1 MPIMRNVHLIS
12 VQSWTYLVSVVR
24 SICLSKDSESFM
36 SDLVRAATRQ
46 ILLWHNVITIQ
57 TFTSFSCSASAS
69 FFLTFSTS
77 ALFLFSK
84 ALCLSVFS

>member
-36 SDLVRAATRQ
+36 SDLVRAATRP
-46 ILLWHNVITIQ
+46 ILR
-57 TFTSFSCSASAS
+57 
-69 FFLTFSTS
+69 
-77 ALFLFSK
+77 
-84 ALCLSVFS
+84 